1 MTFRGGI
8 HAIAFVLAACF
19 MGCGLSLTTTE
30 VGADGG
36 TDSSRD
42 TAVDTSVDA
51 PSLVE
56 LEVKAEEGGAKLDV
70 DFVAMGND
78 ESSGRIVALTHDNGT
93 ASVYE
98 LGSATPYLTFMTTSA
113 PASLV
118 PYPFPKPTPSKSP
131 ALLFALP
138 ANSGLFTV
146 LDDTSTATIGD
157 RPETSRVHGSGKRVY
172 LATGFE
178 TATANGTKIVA
189 CPAAFPADPSCATPQ
204 VVYDAQE
211 LGGFAVS
218 KNGLL
223 LIGLSGGGES
233 VRLVAFTRAN
243 LGSAF
248 TTPKTVLAKPGTL
261 VGAEEIVTVSDDA
274 SEVRFRAPCR
284 ANTAGAR
291 TCLFTL
297 GR

>member
-8 HAIAFVLAACF
+8 HAIAVVLAACF
-19 MGCGLSLTTTE
+19 AGCGLSLTTTD

-36 TDSSRD
+36 TDASSE
-42 TAVDTSVDA
+42 TSVEASVDA

-56 LEVKAEEGGAKLDV
+56 LEVKAEEGGAKLEV
-70 DFVAMGND
+70 DFVAMGAD
-78 ESSGRIVALTHDNGT
+78 EASGKIVALAHESGT

-98 LGSATPYLTFMTTSA
+98 LGSAAPYVTFPTTSA

-118 PYPFPKPTPSKSP
+118 PYPFPPASKSL
-131 ALLFALP
+131 ALLYALP
-138 ANSGLFTV
+138 ANGGLFSV
-146 LDDTSTATIGD
+146 LEDTSTAAFGG
-157 RPETSRVHGSGKRVY
+157 RPETSRVYGSGKRVY
-172 LATGFE
+172 LATGLE
-178 TATANGTKIVA
+178 TATTNGTKIVA
-189 CPAAFPADPSCATPQ
+189 CPAAFPADPSCATPR

-223 LIGLSGGGES
+223 LIGLSGGDAS
-233 VRLVAFTRAN
+233 VRLLAFTRAT
-243 LGSAF
+243 LDSAF
-248 TTPKTVLAKPGTL
+248 TIPRTVLAKDGVL

-274 SEVRFRAPCR
+274 NEVRFRAPCR
-284 ANTAGAR
+284 TNMAGAR

>member
-8 HAIAFVLAACF
+8 HGIAFVLAACF
-19 MGCGLSLTTTE
+19 VGCGLSLTTTE

-36 TDSSRD
+36 ADASSD

-56 LEVKAEEGGAKLDV
+56 LDIKAEEGGAKLEV
-70 DFVAMGND
+70 DFVAMGAD
-78 ESSGRIVALTHDNGT
+78 EASGKIVALTHESGT

-98 LGSATPYLTFMTTSA
+98 LGSATPYFTFPTTSA
-113 PASLV
+113 PSSLV
-118 PYPFPKPTPSKSP
+118 AYPFPPASKSP

-138 ANSGLFTV
+138 ANRGLFSV
-146 LDDTSTATIGD
+146 LEDTSTAAFGG

-218 KNGLL
+218 KSGLL

-233 VRLVAFTRAN
+233 VRLLAFTRAT
-243 LGSAF
+243 LDAAF
-248 TTPKTVLAKPGTL
+248 TIPKTVLAKDGVL

-274 SEVRFRAPCR
+274 NEVRFRAPCR

>member
-19 MGCGLSLTTTE
+19 VGCGLSLTTTE

-36 TDSSRD
+36 TDASTDSSL
-42 TAVDTSVDA
+42 DTSVDG

-56 LEVKAEEGGAKLDV
+56 LEVKAEEGGAKLEV
-70 DFVAMGND
+70 DFVAMGANED
-78 ESSGRIVALTHDNGT
+78 SGKIVALTHESGT

-98 LGSATPYLTFMTTSA
+98 LGSATPYLTFTTTSA

-118 PYPFPKPTPSKSP
+118 PYPFPKLPSSKAP

-138 ANSGLFTV
+138 ANNGLFSV
-146 LDDTSTATIGD
+146 FDDTSTAAIGG

-189 CPAAFPADPSCATPQ
+189 CPVAFPEDPSCGTPQ

-233 VRLVAFTRAN
+233 VRLLAFTRAT
-243 LGSAF
+243 LDSAF